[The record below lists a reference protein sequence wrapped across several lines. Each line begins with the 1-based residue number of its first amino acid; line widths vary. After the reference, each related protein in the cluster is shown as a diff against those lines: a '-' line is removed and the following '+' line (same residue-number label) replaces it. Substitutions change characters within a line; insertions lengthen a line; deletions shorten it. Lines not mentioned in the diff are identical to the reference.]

1 MCSYD
6 ECEAGGL
13 VSGGSDSTLDQ
24 TRDLL
29 SAFVNSCA
37 LDSCGG
43 DGARRGGGRQA
54 RATAASRSRA
64 SRSPPDEAS
73 PAASWARPIPGPPPS
88 PLRPP
93 PRLGRRRSSDKAARE
108 RSSGLPREVGQRV
121 SRQRA
126 GGGASASLRRDPVAG
141 RARVAAACGSELR
154 AEAELLPPEARC
166 LEPGV
171 SCAVL
176 SFRRF
181 PSLLLQ
187 DPRAGRR
194 NTRQSPAAERR
205 FFEETVL
212 APPPF
217 LGLGLGR
224 SAGLG
229 GPSWTL
235 RP

>member
-1 MCSYD
+1 MS
-6 ECEAGGL
+6 GGL
-13 VSGGSDSTLDQ
+13 DSSPRPNPRFTVQ
-24 TRDLL
+24 PL
-29 SAFVNSCA
+29 STAGPTAAAEMAPGEAVA
-37 LDSCGG
+37 G
-43 DGARRGGGRQA
+43 QA
-54 RATAASRSRA
+54 RAKATSQSRA
-64 SRSPPDEAS
+64 SRSPPDEAR
-73 PAASWARPIPGPPPS
+73 PAASRARPIPRPPPPS
-88 PLRPP
+88 QTASEARASKVLRQS
-93 PRLGRRRSSDKAARE
+93 GARE
-108 RSSGLPREVGQRV
+108 RSSGWPREVGQRV

-126 GGGASASLRRDPVAG
+126 VGRASASLRCDPVAG
-141 RARVAAACGSELR
+141 RAGVAAACGSELR
-154 AEAELLPPEARC
+154 AAAELLPPEARC

-194 NTRQSPAAERR
+194 NTRQPLAAERR
-205 FFEETVL
+205 FFEETGL

-235 RP
+235 RS